1 MKLPGLVRALSCA
14 AGLVASPAQA
24 LDVVF
29 DGGGIPAQPVI
40 DGVLGAYRTP
50 ELPPAPD
57 PGAFAPQ
64 PAYPIHSARLR
75 PGQWIGPPAEAVTR
89 RLAFFRTPI
98 AVLGTDAVSRAWLSA
113 RRERLEQVGAVL
125 LVVESPSAAA
135 TAELQ
140 ALAPGLRLAL
150 APGDA
155 LVKSVGIEVYPVLLS
170 ARGIE
175 Q

>member
-1 MKLPGLVRALSCA
+1 MSVLLAVARLAPALE
-14 AGLVASPAQA
+14 VIH
-24 LDVVF
+24 

-40 DGVLGAYRTP
+40 DAVLGAART
-50 ELPPAPD
+50 ESLPPPPD

-64 PAYPIHSARLR
+64 PQYPIHSTRLQ
-75 PGQWIGPPAEAVTR
+75 PGTWAGPPSAQVTA

-98 AVLGTDAVSRAWLSA
+98 AVLGTDERSRAWLSMH
-113 RRERLEQVGAVL
+113 RERLMQIGAVL

-140 ALAPGLRLAL
+140 ALAPGLRVAL
-150 APGDA
+150 AVGDG
-155 LVKSVGIEVYPVLLS
+155 LVRTVGIEVYPVLLS

>member
-1 MKLPGLVRALSCA
+1 MIARRLLPCAVCLLLACA
-14 AGLVASPAQA
+14 APA
-24 LDVVF
+24 LEVIH
-29 DGGGIPAQPVI
+29 DGGGIPAQPLI
-40 DGVLGAYRTP
+40 DGVLGAARSP
-50 ELPPAPD
+50 ESLPPPPD

-64 PAYPIHSARLR
+64 PQYPIHSTRLQ
-75 PGQWIGPPAEAVTR
+75 PGTWAGPPTPQVTA

-98 AVLGTDAVSRAWLSA
+98 AVLGTDERSRAWLSVH
-113 RRERLEQVGAVL
+113 RERLMQIGAVL
-125 LVVESPSAAA
+125 LVVESPSTVA

-155 LVKSVGIEVYPVLLS
+155 LVQSVGIEVYPVLLS

>member
-1 MKLPGLVRALSCA
+1 MRARVLFA
-14 AGLVASPAQA
+14 
-24 LDVVF
+24 VVLLF
-29 DGGGIPAQPVI
+29 VGAHQVHAFEVIHDGGGIPAQPVI
-40 DGVLGAYRTP
+40 DAVLGAARTT
-50 ELPPAPD
+50 ESLPPPPD

-64 PAYPIHSARLR
+64 PQYPIHSTRLQ
-75 PGQWIGPPAEAVTR
+75 PGTWAGPPSAQVTA

-98 AVLGTDAVSRAWLSA
+98 AVLGTDERSRAWLSMH
-113 RRERLEQVGAVL
+113 RERLMQIGAVL

-140 ALAPGLRLAL
+140 ALAPGLRVAL
-150 APGDA
+150 AVGDG
-155 LVKSVGIEVYPVLLS
+155 LVRTVGIEVYPVLLS

>member
-1 MKLPGLVRALSCA
+1 MRAWVLFA
-14 AGLVASPAQA
+14 VALFVGAHQVHA
-24 LDVVF
+24 LEVIH

-40 DGVLGAYRTP
+40 DGVLGAARTDT
-50 ELPPAPD
+50 LPPPPD

-64 PAYPIHSARLR
+64 PQYPIHSAKLQ
-75 PGQWIGPPAEAVTR
+75 PGIWVGPPSAQVTA

-98 AVLGTDAVSRAWLSA
+98 AVLGTDERSRAWLSA
-113 RRERLEQVGAVL
+113 HRERLVQVGAVL

-140 ALAPGLRLAL
+140 ALAPGLRMAL
-150 APGDA
+150 AGGDA
-155 LVKSVGIEVYPVLLS
+155 LVKTVGIEVYPVLLS